1 MIGLIKKNFYAER
14 IYTIFFIICSLLYV
28 GMYLFIKEVIF
39 ESIIKDDEYGRT
51 ILSLIPV
58 IIVSEFNCK
67 LFKNEF
73 EMPATE
79 KYFNIL
85 PVSRFQITLSKF
97 ISSIAFSF
105 LGLLMSYFSLYC
117 FTISDNANFYIKS
130 FQKIFIAFLFIVFF
144 IAFQLPILIY
154 NGNEVVSLLV
164 PTTCIIT
171 PITIYCVIKKLYINE
186 FITNLL
192 KWISKHDLG
201 YSDIILVLS
210 GILCIVLV
218 ISFLISY
225 KIYKRREF

>member
-1 MIGLIKKNFYAER
+1 MIGLLKKNFYAER
-14 IYTIFFIICSLLYV
+14 TYTIFFIVCSLLYI
-28 GMYLFIKEVIF
+28 GMYLFIKEIIF
-39 ESIIKDDEYGRT
+39 ESTIIDNEYERT
-51 ILSLIPV
+51 ILSFIPV

-67 LFKNEF
+67 LLKNEY

-85 PVSRFQITLSKF
+85 PVSKFQITLSKF

-117 FTISDNANFYIKS
+117 FTLSDNADFYVKS
-130 FQKIFIAFLFIVFF
+130 FQKIFIAFLFVVFF

-154 NGNEVVSLLV
+154 NGNEVLSLLV

-171 PITIYCVIKKLYINE
+171 PITIYCIIQKLELYE
-186 FITNLL
+186 FIGNILIWSSKYNL
-192 KWISKHDLG
+192 S
-201 YSDIILVLS
+201 YTDIILALF

>member
-14 IYTIFFIICSLLYV
+14 TYTIFFIICSLLYV

-51 ILSLIPV
+51 ILSFIP
-58 IIVSEFNCK
+58 IIMVSEFNCK

-117 FTISDNANFYIKS
+117 FTISDNADFYVKS
-130 FQKIFIAFLFIVFF
+130 FQKIFIAFLFIIFF

-154 NGNEVVSLLV
+154 NGNEVASLLV
-164 PTTCIIT
+164 PTTFIIT
-171 PITIYCVIKKLYINE
+171 PITIYCFIKKQDVNE
-186 FITNLL
+186 FISTIL
-192 KWISKHDLG
+192 KWLSKHSLS
-201 YSDIILVLS
+201 YSDIILILS
-210 GILCIVLV
+210 GILCIVLL
-218 ISFLISY
+218 ISFIISY